1 LIKYKNKE
9 ILKTKMSE
17 TNNKTDWSKR
27 ELGALWKKK
36 SATQTYLTGHL
47 SFEDG
52 ERISVVVFSNK
63 NKKNENAPDF
73 RIYVSEKAQGSKP
86 VQAVSAVPAKKVVA
100 KTPVKAVVQEEDE
113 DIL

>member
-1 LIKYKNKE
+1 
-9 ILKTKMSE
+9 MSE
-17 TNNKTDWSKR
+17 NNKATDWSKR

-52 ERISVVVFSNK
+52 ERINVVIFSNK
-63 NKKNENAPDF
+63 NKKNDKAPDF
-73 RIYVSEKAQGSKP
+73 RVYVSEPKTQAAKP
-86 VQAVSAVPAKKVVA
+86 VAQVTSAPKKY
-100 KTPVKAVVQEEDE
+100 VKAAVKATVEEDE

>member
-1 LIKYKNKE
+1 
-9 ILKTKMSE
+9 MSE

-52 ERISVVVFSNK
+52 ERINVVVFSNK

-73 RIYVSEKAQGSKP
+73 RIYVSATP
-86 VQAVSAVPAKKVVA
+86 VKKVVA
-100 KTPVKAVVQEEDE
+100 KAPVKAVVQEEDE

>member
-1 LIKYKNKE
+1 
-9 ILKTKMSE
+9 MSE
-17 TNNKTDWSKR
+17 NNKTDWSKR

-52 ERISVVVFSNK
+52 ERINVVVFSNK
-63 NKKNENAPDF
+63 NKKNDKAPDF
-73 RIYVSEKAQGSKP
+73 RIYVSEQKQQTVAATP
-86 VQAVSAVPAKKVVA
+86 VKKVV
-100 KTPVKAVVQEEDE
+100 KAQPKVTVQEEDE

>member
-1 LIKYKNKE
+1 
-9 ILKTKMSE
+9 MSE

-36 SATQTYLTGHL
+36 SATQTYLSGHL
-47 SFEDG
+47 SLEGG
-52 ERISVVVFSNK
+52 ERINVVVFSNK

-73 RIYVSEKAQGSKP
+73 RVYVSEKTQSSKP
-86 VQAVSAVPAKKVVA
+86 AQAASTEPLKKVVA
-100 KTPVKAVVQEEDE
+100 KTPVASVVQEEDE

>member
-1 LIKYKNKE
+1 
-9 ILKTKMSE
+9 MSE
-17 TNNKTDWSKR
+17 NNKTDWSKR

-52 ERISVVVFSNK
+52 ERINVVVFSNK
-63 NKKNENAPDF
+63 NKKNDKAPDF
-73 RIYVSEKAQGSKP
+73 RIYVSEQKQQTAKP
-86 VQAVSAVPAKKVVA
+86 AVVATPVKKVV
-100 KTPVKAVVQEEDE
+100 KAPLKQVVEATEEDE

>member
-1 LIKYKNKE
+1 
-9 ILKTKMSE
+9 MSE
-17 TNNKTDWSKR
+17 NTKSNDWSKR

-52 ERISVVVFSNK
+52 ERINVVVFSNK
-63 NKKNENAPDF
+63 NKKNEKAPDF
-73 RIYVSEKAQGSKP
+73 RVYVSEPKGQNAKPAAQ
-86 VQAVSAVPAKKVVA
+86 SASAPKKYV
-100 KTPVKAVVQEEDE
+100 KTPVKASVVEEDE

>member
-1 LIKYKNKE
+1 
-9 ILKTKMSE
+9 MSE
-17 TNNKTDWSKR
+17 NNKTDWSKR

-52 ERISVVVFSNK
+52 ERINVVVFSNK
-63 NKKNENAPDF
+63 NKKNDKAPDF
-73 RIYVSEKAQGSKP
+73 RVYVSEPKTQAAKP
-86 VQAVSAVPAKKVVA
+86 VTQTASAPKKY
-100 KTPVKAVVQEEDE
+100 VKAAVKSTVEEDE

>member
-1 LIKYKNKE
+1 
-9 ILKTKMSE
+9 MSE
-17 TNNKTDWSKR
+17 NKKANDWSKR

-52 ERISVVVFSNK
+52 ERINVVVFSNK
-63 NKKNENAPDF
+63 NKKNDKAPDF
-73 RIYVSEKAQGSKP
+73 RVYVSEQRPQAAAPAASSQKKFVKA
-86 VQAVSAVPAKKVVA
+86 
-100 KTPVKAVVQEEDE
+100 PVKAVVQEEDE

>member
-1 LIKYKNKE
+1 
-9 ILKTKMSE
+9 MSE
-17 TNNKTDWSKR
+17 NNKTDWSKR

-52 ERISVVVFSNK
+52 ERINVVVFSNK
-63 NKKNENAPDF
+63 NKKNDKAPDF
-73 RIYVSEKAQGSKP
+73 RIYVSEQKQQGSKP
-86 VQAVSAVPAKKVVA
+86 AVASTQVKKVVKA
-100 KTPVKAVVQEEDE
+100 PVKQVVEVAEEDE

>member
-1 LIKYKNKE
+1 
-9 ILKTKMSE
+9 MSE
-17 TNNKTDWSKR
+17 NNKTDWSKR

-52 ERISVVVFSNK
+52 ERINVVVFSNK
-63 NKKNENAPDF
+63 NKKNDKAPDF
-73 RIYVSEKAQGSKP
+73 RIYVSEQKQQASKP
-86 VQAVSAVPAKKVVA
+86 AVASTPVKKVVKA
-100 KTPVKAVVQEEDE
+100 PVKQVASLEEDE

>member
-1 LIKYKNKE
+1 
-9 ILKTKMSE
+9 MSE

-52 ERISVVVFSNK
+52 ERINVVVFSNK

-86 VQAVSAVPAKKVVA
+86 VQATASATPVKKVVA
-100 KTPVKAVVQEEDE
+100 KAPVKAVLQEEDE

>member
-1 LIKYKNKE
+1 
-9 ILKTKMSE
+9 MSE
-17 TNNKTDWSKR
+17 NNKTNDWSKR

-52 ERISVVVFSNK
+52 ERINVVVFSNK
-63 NKKNENAPDF
+63 NKKNDKAPDF
-73 RIYVSEKAQGSKP
+73 RIYVSEPKTQTAQKPAAPVASATKKFTKA
-86 VQAVSAVPAKKVVA
+86 
-100 KTPVKAVVQEEDE
+100 PVKVAVQEEDE

>member
-1 LIKYKNKE
+1 
-9 ILKTKMSE
+9 MSE

-86 VQAVSAVPAKKVVA
+86 VQTAASAAPVKKVVA
-100 KTPVKAVVQEEDE
+100 KAPVKAVVQEEDE

>member
-1 LIKYKNKE
+1 
-9 ILKTKMSE
+9 MSE

-36 SATQTYLTGHL
+36 STTQTYLTGHL

-52 ERISVVVFSNK
+52 ERINVVVFSNK
-63 NKKNENAPDF
+63 NKKNDKAPDF
-73 RIYVSEKAQGSKP
+73 RIYVSEQKP
-86 VQAVSAVPAKKVVA
+86 QANASVASTHKKVV

>member
-1 LIKYKNKE
+1 
-9 ILKTKMSE
+9 MSE
-17 TNNKTDWSKR
+17 NNKTDWSKR

-52 ERISVVVFSNK
+52 ERINVVIFSNK
-63 NKKNENAPDF
+63 NKKNDKAPDF
-73 RIYVSEKAQGSKP
+73 RVYVSEQKP
-86 VQAVSAVPAKKVVA
+86 QAAAPVASTQKKVVKA
-100 KTPVKAVVQEEDE
+100 PVKAVVQEEDE

>member
-1 LIKYKNKE
+1 
-9 ILKTKMSE
+9 MSE

-52 ERISVVVFSNK
+52 ERINVVVFSNK

-73 RIYVSEKAQGSKP
+73 RIYVSEKTQGGKP
-86 VQAVSAVPAKKVVA
+86 VQATASATPVKKVVA
-100 KTPVKAVVQEEDE
+100 KAPVKAVVQEEDE